1 MVCWLKDEDGRLDC
15 YVAHCRGRRGT
26 PYLSQMTQGYA
37 RFDRSGA
44 PSAKPYHINH
54 FTFTSE
60 HH

>member
-26 PYLSQMTQGYA
+26 PYLSQMTQGY
-37 RFDRSGA
+37 GLTEVGLH
-44 PSAKPYHINH
+44 SAKPYHINH
-54 FTFTSE
+54 FTFSSE